1 MFFGSKKSDPAVC
14 LSQGCPTSTEEST
27 SVYMAS
33 DHLDLL
39 LQWVQVKKRF
49 LTFPSATNLFLSSY
63 VLKGDRVASRATDSM
78 DDSTLL

>member
-1 MFFGSKKSDPAVC
+1 M
-14 LSQGCPTSTEEST
+14 
-27 SVYMAS
+27 YMAS